1 MIDITIRPAR
11 ADDVAAIAG
20 LHAEDAVGGHGD
32 VWSDETRP
40 AYEAAFARIAA
51 SPDIALFVAE
61 KEGAVVGA
69 FQVCAIPGIAGRGS
83 TRVKVEGVQVRR
95 DLRSAGI
102 GAAMMAAAEA
112 WAQERG
118 AAFLELTSNATRT
131 DAHRFY
137 ARLGYKQSH
146 LGFKKKL

>member
-1 MIDITIRPAR
+1 MVRSR
-11 ADDVAAIAG
+11 CAAN
-20 LHAEDAVGGHGD
+20 
-32 VWSDETRP
+32 
-40 AYEAAFARIAA
+40 
-51 SPDIALFVAE
+51 
-61 KEGAVVGA
+61 
-69 FQVCAIPGIAGRGS
+69 
-83 TRVKVEGVQVRR
+83 
-95 DLRSAGI
+95 LRSAGI